1 MLYSLNPL
9 FLPHKK
15 LLLPTPPP
23 VFAVSSDVTSP
34 LGDGTAACMDAIL
47 HKHTSVK
54 QNNIGSY
61 SDAPFMASM
70 FNEAELQKIT
80 SSTNTALSAFEAL
93 AVYSCNKALNALPDF
108 KSRADTLFIL
118 STTKGNIESL
128 GSVADESLT
137 LFPSACKIAKNCGF
151 TNRPMV
157 VSNACTSGVAAI
169 LLAYRLLRQGTY
181 KQVVIT
187 GCDRFTRFVYSGF
200 QSFLAVSVDLCRP
213 FDNDRKGINLGEA
226 AATIVLS
233 ADCALPPIAQL
244 VGGATT
250 NDANHISGP
259 SRTGAELALAIER
272 TLQQA
277 SVSPNDIGMISTHG
291 TATIYNDEME
301 ANAFTLL
308 GLQGV
313 PTHSLKA
320 YTGHTLGAAGVLECA
335 IGLAFMQKQL
345 LLPSL
350 GYTTC
355 GTTHPLNITT
365 ASESAS
371 IDYLLKTSSGFGGCN
386 ASLLWKHV

>member
-1 MLYSLNPL
+1 
-9 FLPHKK
+9 
-15 LLLPTPPP
+15 
-23 VFAVSSDVTSP
+23 
-34 LGDGTAACMDAIL
+34 
-47 HKHTSVK
+47 
-54 QNNIGSY
+54 
-61 SDAPFMASM
+61 
-70 FNEAELQKIT
+70 
-80 SSTNTALSAFEAL
+80 
-93 AVYSCNKALNALPDF
+93 
-108 KSRADTLFIL
+108 
-118 STTKGNIESL
+118 
-128 GSVADESLT
+128 
-137 LFPSACKIAKNCGF
+137 
-151 TNRPMV
+151 
-157 VSNACTSGVAAI
+157 
-169 LLAYRLLRQGTY
+169 
-181 KQVVIT
+181 
-187 GCDRFTRFVYSGF
+187 
-200 QSFLAVSVDLCRP
+200 VSVDLCRP